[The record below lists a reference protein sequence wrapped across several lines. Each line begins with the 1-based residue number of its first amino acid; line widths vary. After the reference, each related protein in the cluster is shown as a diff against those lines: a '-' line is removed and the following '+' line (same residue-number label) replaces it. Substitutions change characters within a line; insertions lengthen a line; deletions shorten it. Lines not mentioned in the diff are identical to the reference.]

1 MGSPCLLPNGGQIL
15 RTRWSPERSRVSV
28 PLRHA
33 TDEHREGCIYSDH
46 AADLGFVPS
55 ARYGQKP
62 LAHDLTGSESGL
74 RRGSLSKTWVLET
87 QEPGVE
93 SVSGMLKPLRPCL
106 VGLGPIREWAGRG
119 RDQSFCALQARTQ
132 GIPPGRSTKGILDR
146 TLHLLGPERLPG
158 ATLAAR
164 PGGALDRA
172 HLQNPVGLVH
182 ARRVPL
188 VPHMRFASLTG
199 TGIWSS

>member
-55 ARYGQKP
+55 ARHGQKP
-62 LAHDLTGSESGL
+62 PGSRSDWFCIGSAARLAIQDFECL
-74 RRGSLSKTWVLET
+74 RLKNRALRASRACSSPCGRAW
-87 QEPGVE
+87 
-93 SVSGMLKPLRPCL
+93 SV
-106 VGLGPIREWAGRG
+106 LGPIREWAGRG

-146 TLHLLGPERLPG
+146 TLHLLGPERLPEQR
-158 ATLAAR
+158 LAAR

-172 HLQNPVGLVH
+172 HLQDPVGL
-182 ARRVPL
+182 AGP
-188 VPHMRFASLTG
+188 
-199 TGIWSS
+199 GIS